1 MDDLRERQDNEIIVL
16 KSIYLDDL
24 KDLTNQHQ
32 QSERK
37 KKQQSP
43 VAATAAANN
52 DFVPTVLLITLKPQS
67 SQSQCDI
74 DCEQYVKIDL
84 RVKLTENYPNE

>member
-1 MDDLRERQDNEIIVL
+1 MEDLRERQDNEIIVL

-24 KDLTNQHQ
+24 KDLTHQ
-32 QSERK
+32 ATAK
-37 KKQQSP
+37 KKQSSP
-43 VAATAAANN
+43 LLANN
-52 DFVPTVLLITLKPQS
+52 DFVPSILLITLKPQS

-74 DCEQYVKIDL
+74 DCQQYVTIDL